1 MSEIDKV
8 FSEFKEHSV
17 AEFFKKNRQML
28 GFSGK
33 TRSLT
38 TIVHEYVTN
47 SLDAAEEAKVAPEI
61 SVEIKETDKEK
72 YTVKVQDN
80 ALGIPKKHIGKVF
93 GVMLAGTKFHRY
105 VQQRGQQGIGA
116 TGCTMF
122 SQVTTGKPVHVVSA
136 YDKKI
141 ISCDVSVDFK
151 TNGAVVSNIVE
162 TEQDGS
168 RRGVAVE
175 AEFADVKYDKSA
187 YGVFEYLKRTAI
199 ANPHAKI
206 TLMDPFG
213 ETHVFPKSVDI
224 IPPKPTPVLPHPLG
238 LSKNDLQEFALAD
251 RENPKISSFL
261 QNALARVSAAKVKEL
276 ESLCPGV
283 DFSKKPSEMT
293 WADAEKIVEAF
304 SQVKW
309 IAPATDSII
318 PIGQEQ
324 ITKSLQSILNPEF
337 LSVRERPPKI
347 YRGGIPFIIEAAIA
361 YGGQAGRKLAE
372 GTQPEILRYAN
383 RAPLIFDSAGCSI
396 TESVKNIEW
405 SRYGLKNF
413 DQLPITILVNI
424 VSVHIPYTGAG
435 KQAISDEEE
444 VVAEM
449 RNAVMEVARDLQ
461 RHMSGLR
468 SEKERAARKS
478 AVLRYVGQLSADLA
492 ELSGKDSKAALEK
505 KLIHL
510 IENRYSK
517 QLEES
522 NDSAPAEESS
532 GGSDGEEDEK
542 EE

>member
-1 MSEIDKV
+1 MGEIDKV

-38 TIVHEYVTN
+38 TIIHEYVTN

-61 SVEIKETDKEK
+61 SVEIKEIDKEK
-72 YTVKVQDN
+72 YHVRVQDN
-80 ALGIPKKHIGKVF
+80 ALGIPEKHIGKVF

-122 SQVTTGKPVHVVSA
+122 SQVTTGKPVHVISA
-136 YDKKI
+136 YDKKVVT
-141 ISCDVSVDFK
+141 CDVEVDFK
-151 TNGAVVSNIVE
+151 TNGALVSNMAKE
-162 TEQDGS
+162 EQDGS
-168 RRGVAVE
+168 RRGVTVE
-175 AEFADVKYDKSA
+175 ADFAEVKYDKSS

-206 TLMDPFG
+206 TLLDPFG
-213 ETHVFPKSVDI
+213 ETHVFPRSVEQ
-224 IPPKPTPVLPHPLG
+224 IPPKPMPVLPHPLG
-238 LSKNDLQEFALAD
+238 LAKNDLLEFAHAD
-251 RENPKISSFL
+251 KENMKVSSFL
-261 QNALARVSAAKVKEL
+261 QNSLARVSAQKVKEL
-276 ESLCPGV
+276 ESLCAGV
-283 DFSKKPSEMT
+283 DFSKKP
-293 WADAEKIVEAF
+293 ADMSWDDADKIVGAF
-304 SQVKW
+304 GQVKW
-309 IAPATDSII
+309 IAPATDAII

-361 YGGQAGRKLAE
+361 YGGQSGKQVAE

-444 VVAEM
+444 VVGEI
-449 RNAVMEVARDLQ
+449 RSAVMEVARDLQ

-468 SEKERAARKS
+468 SEKDRAARKN
-478 AVLRYVGQLSADLA
+478 AVLRYVGQLSGDLA
-492 ELSGKDSKAALEK
+492 ELSGKDTKAALEK
-505 KLIHL
+505 KLILL
-510 IENRYSK
+510 IEGKYTK

-522 NDSAPAEESS
+522 NDSIPEDAAS
-532 GGSDGEEDEK
+532 GGSEGDDDEK